1 MSLPELTELILP
13 TTDSRIARSSLP
25 TSKREHLAW
34 GTSAAVVVI
43 IGFAAILT
51 VDSRWF
57 YVNDT
62 ESGAIGNWLQLGR
75 MMRAGDWFPTLVVD
89 QWMAGNYPVEGQG
102 GIFNPVQMLINYASP
117 SVDNLNLLA
126 ISVKLGFSL
135 VLAIGVYRVAVAYG
149 SRYAWAA
156 VAGASA
162 PFVGFTLFF
171 EQPAWITSL
180 MGAAWVMH
188 AWASGVRYARGS
200 SGPIPVFVF
209 LYLAI
214 SIGYVHAALMAGV
227 IVACI
232 AVGEYIE
239 KRHWGSVF
247 RVLAVGSAA
256 GACGAITFLPGLLT
270 ASVTYRSG
278 SEGVTNDNFLTAPW
292 SETLTSIIPSSISS
306 IEGYSGETTFAPITY
321 IGWFALPI
329 LAFVSWRAVPGALRR
344 LSTPILLLMVLL
356 LFTAGPSD
364 IGPLRYPARLLPFV
378 ALTSLILVSVL
389 VSRFGTVT
397 MIRSRCIVASLI
409 VSVLVLRAASSGPQ
423 FTNRHLIAGIL
434 IVAVG
439 GVAVHLAVR
448 FGQRAVAALVL
459 VTIVPVATYQVSAY
473 SAPFAKW
480 WLPTT
485 QTQAKSEFP
494 DWQGVTLQLG
504 QLNLTGQ
511 LSATDEHDPTLP
523 WHSQVYG
530 NFAKV
535 LDLAYVNAYTPV
547 GYEKFGDLLCFEFE
561 GSTCKDSFVNAFK
574 IEPFTG
580 RTFVDLMSVDRVVL
594 QEALYPRADTKTPP
608 AGWRWVDAPA
618 NTGGQIYVLERTD
631 GLLPEDRGRISTTVD
646 ATAESEGTNATSERV
661 RVTSPQ
667 GGSVVFSRLAWPGYT
682 ATLNGEPLQTKGLA
696 DIFLYVDLPP
706 GTQNA
711 ELAISFRPPGQRL
724 GLAAMAGGVFLLV
737 GLVVL
742 DVRRRRNPAAPEF
755 DGERGNG

>member
-1 MSLPELTELILP
+1 MP
-13 TTDSRIARSSLP
+13 TTDSHIARSSLP
-25 TSKREHLAW
+25 SSRRERLAW
-34 GTSAAVVVI
+34 GTASALVVI
-43 IGFAAILT
+43 IGFVAILT

-75 MMRAGDWFPTLVVD
+75 LMRAGEWFPTLVID

-102 GIFNPVQMLINYASP
+102 GLFNPVQMLINYASP
-117 SVDNLNLLA
+117 SVDNLNVLA
-126 ISVKLGFSL
+126 ISVKLGFSV
-135 VLAIGVYRVAVAYG
+135 VLALGVYRVAVAYG
-149 SRYAWAA
+149 SRFSWAS

-188 AWASGVRYARGS
+188 AWASGVRYVRGN

-209 LYLAI
+209 LYLTI

-239 KRHWGSVF
+239 NRQWGPVL

-270 ASVTYRSG
+270 AAVTYRSG

-306 IEGYSGETTFAPITY
+306 IEGYSGETTFSPITY
-321 IGWFALPI
+321 IGWFVLPI
-329 LAFVSWRAVPGALRR
+329 LAFVSWQAVPRGLRR
-344 LSTPILLLMVLL
+344 LATPILLLVILL

-389 VSRFGTVT
+389 VSRYGTVK
-397 MIRSRCIVASLI
+397 MLRSRCIVASLI

-439 GVAVHLAVR
+439 AVAVRLAVR
-448 FGQRAVAALVL
+448 FGQRAVAVLVL

-494 DWQGVTLQLG
+494 DWEGATLQLG

-511 LSATDEHDPTLP
+511 LSATDENDPTLP

-535 LDLAYVNAYTPV
+535 LDLDYVNAYTPV

-561 GSTCKDSFVNAFK
+561 GSTCEEAFANAFEV
-574 IEPFTG
+574 EPYTG
-580 RTFVDLMSVDRVVL
+580 RTFVDLMGVDRVVL
-594 QEALYPRADTKTPP
+594 QKLLYPRADTKTPP
-608 AGWRWVDAPA
+608 DGWRWVEPPA
-618 NTGGQIYVLERTD
+618 EAAGQIYVLERVG
-631 GLLPEDRGRISTTVD
+631 GLLPQDRGRIAATVD
-646 ATAESEGTNATSERV
+646 ATAESEGASARSERV
-661 RVTSPQ
+661 RVSSLE

-706 GTQNA
+706 GTDAANL
-711 ELAISFRPPGQRL
+711 EITFRPPGQRL
-724 GLAAMAGGVFLLV
+724 GLAAMAGGVILLI

-742 DVRRRRNPAAPEF
+742 DVRRRRRSSAPEF
-755 DGERGNG
+755 GSTTSSR